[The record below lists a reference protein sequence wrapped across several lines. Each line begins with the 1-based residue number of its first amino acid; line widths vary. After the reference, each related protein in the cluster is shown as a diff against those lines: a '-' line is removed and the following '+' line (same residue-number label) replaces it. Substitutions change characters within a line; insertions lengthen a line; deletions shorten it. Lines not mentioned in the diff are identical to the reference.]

1 MREYEELIELYLN
14 EQIAIA
20 RCFPVA
26 QVAQL
31 AEWLLETYHRD
42 ATVYTFANGGPA
54 GLADGFATD
63 LKIHPF
69 VSEDKNQTVD
79 IRRLKVVCLNDS
91 CSVITGVSNDLG
103 YEQIFAEQ
111 LKNHLRS
118 PQDNQDDLI
127 VAFSGSGNSKNV
139 LRAFEYARSFGV
151 KTVCIAGRTGGKAKE
166 LADLC
171 IIIPGSSRFPGQTGG
186 NDNNFHIEDFQ
197 SSITHMV
204 TGILKQKVME
214 GYALQH

>member
-1 MREYEELIELYLN
+1 
-14 EQIAIA
+14 
-20 RCFPVA
+20 
-26 QVAQL
+26 
-31 AEWLLETYHRD
+31 
-42 ATVYTFANGGPA
+42 
-54 GLADGFATD
+54 
-63 LKIHPF
+63 
-69 VSEDKNQTVD
+69 
-79 IRRLKVVCLNDS
+79 
-91 CSVITGVSNDLG
+91 
-103 YEQIFAEQ
+103 
-111 LKNHLRS
+111 
-118 PQDNQDDLI
+118 
-127 VAFSGSGNSKNV
+127 
-139 LRAFEYARSFGV
+139 V